1 MIEYMVILAIVVPI
15 SILALIEMSREK
27 SHK

>member
-27 SHK
+27 SK